1 MYESV
6 KLVMSKIKSEKQIV
20 AQWQKNQPM
29 VSICCTAYNQEKYI
43 EEALKSFL
51 LQETSF
57 PFEIIIS
64 DDCSTDRTTEILRR
78 YAKQYPNIIRL
89 IYQEKNK
96 YSEGA
101 LPIRDFI
108 LPEVKGK
115 YIALCEGDDYWTDS
129 TKLQQQ
135 VDFLEQN
142 IEFMGCGHN
151 TRFLI
156 NGELT
161 DRLFVDSNNK
171 KDSYIFEDFIDSAYL
186 HTTSLV
192 FRYDSKHK
200 DQIDE
205 YLAKYS
211 SVKRND
217 VYMLLVFS
225 KFGSIKYIDRIMSVY
240 RMNDGGI
247 WSGANEQAQL
257 IMFLHGCIDF
267 SYIFGD
273 EYKDKFLYSFANTFS
288 ESLDTCTSC
297 FVSEVLNEFSEKDL
311 RVVVESFAKYKKQDN
326 ETIKNCSEYI
336 DFLEEQVNDNS
347 LRSFIVKLMKVVKIY
362 PVIKN
367 IRAKIFK

>member
-1 MYESV
+1 MR
-6 KLVMSKIKSEKQIV
+6 LEKEITEK
-20 AQWQKNQPM
+20 WQDEKVL

-43 EEALKSFL
+43 EDALKGFL
-51 LQETSF
+51 MQETNF
-57 PFEIIIS
+57 AFEILIS
-64 DDCSTDRTTEILRR
+64 DDCSTDKTTQIIQDYKNR
-78 YAKQYPNIIRL
+78 YPRIIKPLIQKENQYS
-89 IYQEKNK
+89 K
-96 YSEGA
+96 GA
-101 LPIRDFI
+101 LPIRDLI
-108 LPEVKGK
+108 LPYVSGK

-129 TKLQQQ
+129 TKIQQQ

-142 IEFMGCGHN
+142 PEFMGCGHN
-151 TRFLI
+151 TRFLV

-161 DRLFVDSNNK
+161 DRLFVNSDSK
-171 KDSYIFEDFIDSAYL
+171 KDSYIFDDFIDFAYL

-247 WSGANEQAQL
+247 WSGADEQAQL
-257 IMFLHGCIDF
+257 IMFLHGCVDF

-288 ESLDTCTSC
+288 ESCNIESPDFGSK
-297 FVSEVLNEFSEKDL
+297 VLTELSQRDFKTII
-311 RVVVESFAKYKKQDN
+311 ESFARFKKRDN
-326 ETIKNCSEYI
+326 ETIRECSEYI
-336 DFLEEQVNDNS
+336 EFLEKQVNDNS
-347 LRSFIVKLMKVVKIY
+347 LKAIIKKLS
-362 PVIKN
+362 N
-367 IRAKIFK
+367 

>member
-1 MYESV
+1 
-6 KLVMSKIKSEKQIV
+6 MSKLRSESQILSH
-20 AQWQKNQPM
+20 WQNNKPILS
-29 VSICCTAYNQEKYI
+29 VCCTAYNQEKYI
-43 EEALKSFL
+43 EKALEGFL
-51 LQETSF
+51 SQQTDF

-64 DDCSTDRTTEILRR
+64 DDCSTDRTTEILNR
-78 YAKQYPNIIRL
+78 YLKQYPNIIRL
-89 IYQEKNK
+89 VYQEENQ
-96 YSEGA
+96 YSKGA

-108 LPEVKGK
+108 LPVVKGK

-142 IEFMGCGHN
+142 LEFMGCGHN
-151 TRFLI
+151 TRFLV

-161 DRLFVDSNNK
+161 DRLFVNSDSK
-171 KDSYIFEDFIDSAYL
+171 KDSYIFDNFIDSAYL

-192 FRYDSKHK
+192 FRYDYTYKS
-200 DQIDE
+200 QIDE

-225 KFGSIKYIDRIMSVY
+225 KFGPIKYIDKIMSVY

-247 WSGANEQAQL
+247 WSGADEQAQL
-257 IMFLHGCIDF
+257 IMFLHGCVDF

-288 ESLDTCTSC
+288 ESCNIESPDFGSK
-297 FVSEVLNEFSEKDL
+297 VLTELSQRDFKTII
-311 RVVVESFAKYKKQDN
+311 ESFARFKKRDN
-326 ETIKNCSEYI
+326 ETIRECSEYI
-336 DFLEEQVNDNS
+336 EFLEKQVNDNS
-347 LRSFIVKLMKVVKIY
+347 IKSLIIKFVKVSGLY
-362 PVIKN
+362 N
-367 IRAKIFK
+367 IFEKLKR

>member
-1 MYESV
+1 MN
-6 KLVMSKIKSEKQIV
+6 SKKSTCNANV
-20 AQWQKNQPM
+20 RYCDNYPL

-43 EEALKSFL
+43 EKALEGFL
-51 LQETSF
+51 SQETDF

-64 DDCSTDRTTEILRR
+64 DDCSTDRTTEILNN
-78 YAKQYPNIIRL
+78 YLEQYPNIIRL
-89 IYQEKNK
+89 VYQQQNQ
-96 YSEGA
+96 YSKGA

-108 LPEVKGK
+108 LPVVRGK

-142 IEFMGCGHN
+142 PEFMGCGHN

-161 DRLFVDSNNK
+161 DRLFVDSSNK
-171 KDSYIFEDFIDSAYL
+171 KDSYKFDDFIDSAYL

-192 FRYDSKHK
+192 FRYDALKS
-200 DQIDE
+200 QINE

-225 KFGSIKYIDRIMSVY
+225 KFGPIKYIDKIMSVY

-247 WSGANEQAQL
+247 WSGADEQAQL
-257 IMFLHGCIDF
+257 IMFLHGCVDF

-273 EYKDKFLYSFANTFS
+273 EYKDKFLYSFINTLS
-288 ESLDTCTSC
+288 ESIDVTTSD
-297 FVSEVLNEFSEKDL
+297 FMSEVLKEFSIRDFKTIIK
-311 RVVVESFAKYKKQDN
+311 SFAKFKKRDN
-326 ETIKNCSEYI
+326 DTIKECSDYI
-336 DFLEEQVNDNS
+336 GFLEKQVNDNS
-347 LRSFIVKLMKVVKIY
+347 FKSMLIRLLKVSGIY
-362 PVIKN
+362 NLFRRKT
-367 IRAKIFK
+367 